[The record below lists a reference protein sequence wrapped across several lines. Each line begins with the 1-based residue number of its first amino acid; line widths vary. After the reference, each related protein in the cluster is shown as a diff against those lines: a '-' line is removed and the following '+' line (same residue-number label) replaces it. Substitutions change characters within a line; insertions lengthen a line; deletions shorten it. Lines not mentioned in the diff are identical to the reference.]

1 MKTIGIVCPVYREE
15 EVIGRFHE
23 RLSGVLADLS
33 DRYRFKIV
41 YVLDPSPDKSEQIIA
56 GLCSREQNVSML
68 VLSRRFGHQAAL
80 IAGMD
85 RCDADALI
93 TLDSDLQHPPE
104 LIPSLLKRF
113 ESGADIVQTIRRDV
127 ANRAAF
133 ERLTSGWFYALMRR
147 VGAVDLRSGAA
158 DYRLLSRRVVDV
170 FRARVREQNQFV
182 RGLVRWVGYRSEFVE
197 FDCRPREAG
206 RSKYGMAQL
215 IVFAIQGI
223 CSFSKAPLRLA
234 VLLGT
239 GIAALGFL
247 YGAFVV
253 VTYFVGPMI
262 VPGWTSLLALIALL
276 GGFQLIFLG
285 VIGEYIGLI
294 FDEVKHR
301 PLYLVDR
308 VYGDI
313 SDPSPKGALD
323 ESR

>member
-1 MKTIGIVCPVYREE
+1 VKTIGIVCPVYKEE
-15 EVIGRFHE
+15 EVIGRFHA
-23 RLSGVLADLS
+23 RLSAVLAGLS
-33 DRYRFKIV
+33 ALYRFKIL
-41 YVLDPSPDKSEQIIA
+41 YVLDPSTDKSEQIIA
-56 GLCSREQNVSML
+56 GICSQEPNVSMM

-93 TLDSDLQHPPE
+93 TIDSDLQHPPE
-104 LIPSLLKRF
+104 LIPSLLTRF
-113 ESGADIVQTIRRDV
+113 ESGADIVQTLRRDGP
-127 ANRAAF
+127 NRAAVN
-133 ERLTSGWFYALMRR
+133 RLTSGWFYALMRH

-170 FRARVREQNQFV
+170 FRTRVREQNQFV

-197 FDCRPREAG
+197 FDCLPREAG

-234 VLLGT
+234 VLAGAS
-239 GIAALGFL
+239 IAALGFA
-247 YGAFVV
+247 YGVFVV

-285 VIGEYIGLI
+285 LIGEYIGLI
-294 FDEVKHR
+294 FDEVKRR

-308 VYGDI
+308 MYGEG
-313 SDPSPKGALD
+313 SDRSTPVTREP
-323 ESR
+323 

>member
-1 MKTIGIVCPVYREE
+1 MKTIGVVCPVYREE

-23 RLSGVLADLS
+23 RLSGVLAGLS
-33 DRYRFKIV
+33 DRYRFKIC

-104 LIPSLLKRF
+104 LIPSLLKHF
-113 ESGADIVQTIRRDV
+113 ESGADIVQTVRRDV

-206 RSKYGMAQL
+206 PAR
-215 IVFAIQGI
+215 
-223 CSFSKAPLRLA
+223 
-234 VLLGT
+234 
-239 GIAALGFL
+239 
-247 YGAFVV
+247 
-253 VTYFVGPMI
+253 
-262 VPGWTSLLALIALL
+262 
-276 GGFQLIFLG
+276 
-285 VIGEYIGLI
+285 
-294 FDEVKHR
+294 
-301 PLYLVDR
+301 
-308 VYGDI
+308 
-313 SDPSPKGALD
+313 
-323 ESR
+323 

>member
-1 MKTIGIVCPVYREE
+1 
-15 EVIGRFHE
+15 
-23 RLSGVLADLS
+23 
-33 DRYRFKIV
+33 
-41 YVLDPSPDKSEQIIA
+41 
-56 GLCSREQNVSML
+56 ML

-104 LIPSLLKRF
+104 LIPSLLKHF
-113 ESGADIVQTIRRDV
+113 ESGADIVQTVRRDV

-206 RSKYGMAQL
+206 RSKYGVAQL

-234 VLLGT
+234 VLLGA

-262 VPGWTSLLALIALL
+262 VPGWTSLLALVALL

-323 ESR
+323 